1 MRDREKGIICVR
13 AAIVAAA
20 LSLTLGACSV
30 SQTKGTETAGQEVS
44 GEEGAGGQPLG
55 QKMPGEEG
63 ADKQSSGQTP
73 GTEKPSG
80 QKPSGQKPSG
90 QKPPEQ
96 KPPEQKPPGQEWDAA
111 GSSAQENGAQADAG
125 PVLVLS
131 LPEDERLCS
140 NPVRSQDDKM
150 IQILFH
156 DESTQSDAIAR
167 ASLDSEDSLS
177 EYYVLDEAG
186 AEKRRVPAEDGSEME
201 MDIRKTVENSDI
213 HGILIRWEYKG
224 IFYELWEDDAREQAD
239 DVIRM
244 AAGIAVSTMEEG
256 GAADEE
262 SKAEPQA

>member
-90 QKPPEQ
+90 Q